1 MDNVYEANERFNK
14 IEEGPITIVEFLM
27 KNGEKYELPQPF
39 AIGACKLRVRQSM
52 EMTSEFF
59 TITDSDDVRT
69 FILRKSEIAGIS
81 LIEVE

>member
-14 IEEGPITIVEFLM
+14 ISDGPITIVEFLM

-39 AIGACKLRVRQSM
+39 VIGSCWLKIRQNM
-52 EMTSEFF
+52 ETTSEFF
-59 TITDSDDVRT
+59 TMTDINEVRT

-81 LIEVE
+81 IIEVE